1 MKRILITG
9 KNSYIGNAFEDWISQ
24 WPDKYQI
31 SKVSVRDNKWRDEDW
46 SEYDILLNVTG
57 KAHEKETVE
66 NKNDYYSINRE
77 LSISIANKAKSD
89 GVRQFIQLSTMSVFG
104 ILEGTITK
112 NTDEK
117 PINYYGR
124 SKLQADNEINKLST
138 NSFKVA
144 IIRPPMVY
152 GKNSPGNYRRLS
164 KFATQVRIFPK
175 IRNYRS
181 MIHVDNLAECIR
193 IIIDE
198 HLDGF
203 FYPQN
208 SDYVNTFEL
217 VNQISKVHHL
227 RLLALPNYL
236 NWTKVLCYMFPQ
248 AKKVFGNLVYEKSM
262 SEISKKENKQFN
274 YSVRDFEE
282 SVKLTEN
289 EK

>member
-31 SKVSVRDNKWRDEDW
+31 TKISVRDDRWRNEDW
-46 SEYDILLNVTG
+46 SEYDFLLNVAG

-77 LSISIANKAKSD
+77 LSISIAKKAKSD
-89 GVRQFIQLSTMSVFG
+89 GVRHFIQLSTMSVFG

-117 PINYYGR
+117 PTSHYGK
-124 SKLQADNEINKLST
+124 SKLQADNEIIKLSA
-138 NSFKVA
+138 NSFKAA

-175 IRNYRS
+175 VHNYRS

-193 IIIDE
+193 IIIEE

-227 RLLALPNYL
+227 RLLALPNYF
-236 NWTKVLCYMFPQ
+236 NWTKILCYVLPQ

-262 SEISKKENKQFN
+262 SQVSKGKNKQFN
-274 YSVRDFEE
+274 YSVRNFEE